1 MEVNINSD
9 LGESSKFHSTEN
21 DPSLLKIV
29 NSANIACGYHA
40 GDEETMQRTIKISK
54 ENGVSIGS
62 HPSFMDRE
70 NFGRKRINLATHEVI
85 EIVIDQCEV
94 LTKAADK
101 VGMKMT
107 HVKPHGALSNMA
119 CENYELSLAI
129 GMAIKQFDANL
140 IFLAH
145 AQTEM
150 EKAARHLKL
159 KVACEVFADR
169 NYEDNGYLVAR
180 SKPNAMILGREES
193 AKHVLK
199 MLENQALNC
208 YSGKQIPCD
217 IDSICVHGDEKTA
230 VENAKYLRET
240 LIRNGF
246 KLKPLDQLKRV
257 N

>member
-1 MEVNINSD
+1 
-9 LGESSKFHSTEN
+9 
-21 DPSLLKIV
+21 
-29 NSANIACGYHA
+29 
-40 GDEETMQRTIKISK
+40 
-54 ENGVSIGS
+54 
-62 HPSFMDRE
+62 
-70 NFGRKRINLATHEVI
+70 
-85 EIVIDQCEV
+85 
-94 LTKAADK
+94 
-101 VGMKMT
+101 
-107 HVKPHGALSNMA
+107 
-119 CENYELSLAI
+119 
-129 GMAIKQFDANL
+129 
-140 IFLAH
+140 
-145 AQTEM
+145 M

-240 LIRNGF
+240 LIKNGF